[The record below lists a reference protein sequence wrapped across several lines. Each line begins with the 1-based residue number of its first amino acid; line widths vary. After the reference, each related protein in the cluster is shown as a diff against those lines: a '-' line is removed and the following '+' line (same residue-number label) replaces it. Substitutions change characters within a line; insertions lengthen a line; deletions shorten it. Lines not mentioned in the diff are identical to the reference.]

1 MSTLQDSFLAAT
13 SPQLLSRF
21 TAAVWRSATVIV
33 NEDPATQ
40 NHAARVT
47 WAGKALLTNGAA
59 QSYAFTILRLAF
71 SENATLQAQWATD
84 TSAGTGVLDADVL
97 TSVSAYVIKF
107 IAAGV

>member
-1 MSTLQDSFLAAT
+1 MLLQDSFQAANN
-13 SPQLLSRF
+13 PQLLPRF
-21 TAAVWRSATVIV
+21 TAAVWRSATAIV

-40 NHAARVT
+40 GHAARMT

-71 SENATLQAQWATD
+71 SENATLQGEWATD
-84 TSAGTGVLDADVL
+84 TSAGTGVLDADIL
-97 TSVSAYVIKF
+97 AAVSSYVTKF